1 MSKIMNAPV
10 VFEANGQEVKL
21 TGTTVANYL
30 TRGNGQVSEQEIVM
44 FMNLCKFQKL
54 NPFLNEAY
62 LIKFGSQQAQ
72 IVVSKEAFMKRAES
86 HPQYGGMKAGIIVE
100 RDNELVEIEGA
111 VKLKADQLIG
121 GWATVFRKD
130 REQPTVVKISL
141 EEFGKNQ
148 ATWKD
153 MPQNMIRKS
162 AIVNALREAFPEH
175 VGAMY
180 SEDEVQTEP
189 RDIAAEVN
197 DDIDR
202 NANQEIID
210 FDEGPIKA
218 ENWNT
223 ERKDDQNENYA
234 RQLNEVE
241 IEELRKGKPD
251 PAPEINAEPE
261 TADEEQ
267 GALFENLSDLDP
279 GF

>member
-62 LIKFGSQQAQ
+62 LIKFGGAPAQ

-86 HPQYGGMKAGIIVE
+86 HPQYGGLRAGIIVE

-121 GWATVFRKD
+121 GWATVYRKD

-141 EEFGKNQ
+141 EEFGKSQ

-189 RDIAAEVN
+189 RDIAAEVQE
-197 DDIDR
+197 DISQ

-210 FDEGPIKA
+210 FEEPAQKET
-218 ENWNT
+218 EN
-223 ERKDDQNENYA
+223 DQHEPAVDFIDNSE
-234 RQLNEVE
+234 
-241 IEELRKGKPD
+241 PD
-251 PAPEINAEPE
+251 PAPAINAEPE